1 MLKKLVGFFLMMS
14 TAFAFAAVDVNKATV
29 AELDSIKGIG
39 PAISGKILDERKK
52 GNFKDWNDFIDRVKG
67 IGDGNAA
74 KLSTAG
80 LTVNGSSFSGAPAAA
95 TKPATKT
102 ASKEEKM
109 KPAKEVASKEDK
121 MKPAKEVASKEDKMK
136 PAKEVASKAD
146 KAKPAKEAASK
157 ADKTKPAKDTAS
169 KAK

>member
-1 MLKKLVGFFLMMS
+1 MLKKLLISIALLFAS
-14 TAFAFAAVDVNKATV
+14 AAFAAVDVNQASE
-29 AELDSIKGIG
+29 AELNGIHGIG
-39 PAISGKILDERKK
+39 PGLSERILAERDK
-52 GNFKDWNDFIDRVKG
+52 GEFKDWADLIERVKG

-102 ASKEEKM
+102 ASKE
-109 KPAKEVASKEDK
+109 DK

-136 PAKEVASKAD
+136 PAKDTASKAE

-157 ADKTKPAKDTAS
+157 AEKTKAAKDTAS

>member
-1 MLKKLVGFFLMMS
+1 MS
-14 TAFAFAAVDVNKATV
+14 AAFAFAAVDVNKATV
-29 AELDSIKGIG
+29 ADLDSIKGIG
-39 PAISGKILDERKK
+39 PAISGKIIDERKK
-52 GNFKDWNDFIDRVKG
+52 GNFKDWNDFIERVKG

-80 LTVNGSSFSGAPAAA
+80 LTVNGSSFSGAPAAT
-95 TKPATKT
+95 TKPASKT
-102 ASKEEKM
+102 
-109 KPAKEVASKEDK
+109 ASKEDK

-136 PAKEVASKAD
+136 PAKDTASKAE

-157 ADKTKPAKDTAS
+157 AEKTKAAKDTAS

>member
-1 MLKKLVGFFLMMS
+1 MESIMLKKLVGIFLMIS
-14 TAFAFAAVDVNKATV
+14 AAFAFAAVDVNKANV
-29 AELDSIKGIG
+29 ADLDSVKGIG
-39 PAISGKILDERKK
+39 PAISGKIIEERKK
-52 GNFKDWNDFIDRVKG
+52 GNFKDWNDFIERVKG

-95 TKPATKT
+95 TTKPATKA
-102 ASKEEKM
+102 ASKEE
-109 KPAKEVASKEDK
+109 
-121 MKPAKEVASKEDKMK
+121 
-136 PAKEVASKAD
+136 

-157 ADKTKPAKDTAS
+157 EVKAKPAKEAASKEVKTKPAKDAAS

>member
-1 MLKKLVGFFLMMS
+1 MLKKLVSIFLMMS
-14 TAFAFAAVDVNKATV
+14 AAFAFAAVDVNKATV
-29 AELDSIKGIG
+29 ADLDSIKGIG
-39 PAISGKILDERKK
+39 PAISGKIIDERKK
-52 GNFKDWNDFIDRVKG
+52 GNFKDWNDFIERVKG

-80 LTVNGSSFSGAPAAA
+80 LTVNGSSFSGAPAAT
-95 TKPATKT
+95 TKPASKT
-102 ASKEEKM
+102 
-109 KPAKEVASKEDK
+109 ASKEDK

-136 PAKEVASKAD
+136 PAKDTASKAE

-157 ADKTKPAKDTAS
+157 AEKTKAAKDTAS

>member
-1 MLKKLVGFFLMMS
+1 MLKKLVSIFLMMS
-14 TAFAFAAVDVNKATV
+14 AAFAFAAVDVNKATN

-52 GNFKDWNDFIDRVKG
+52 GNFKDWNDFIERVKG

-80 LTVNGSSFSGAPAAA
+80 LTVNGSSFSGAPAAT

-109 KPAKEVASKEDK
+109 KPAKEVASKEEK
-121 MKPAKEVASKEDKMK
+121 MKPAKDT
-136 PAKEVASKAD
+136 ASKAE
-146 KAKPAKEAASK
+146 KTKPAKEAASK
-157 ADKTKPAKDTAS
+157 AEKTKVAKDTAS

>member
-1 MLKKLVGFFLMMS
+1 MLKKLVGFFLMIS
-14 TAFAFAAVDVNKATV
+14 AAFAFAAVDVNKATV
-29 AELDSIKGIG
+29 ADLDSIKGIG
-39 PAISGKILDERKK
+39 PAISGKIIDERKK
-52 GNFKDWNDFIDRVKG
+52 GNFKDWNDFIERVKG

-102 ASKEEKM
+102 ASKE
-109 KPAKEVASKEDK
+109 DK
-121 MKPAKEVASKEDKMK
+121 MKPAKEVASKEEKMK
-136 PAKEVASKAD
+136 PAKDTASKAE
-146 KAKPAKEAASK
+146 KTKPAKEAASK
-157 ADKTKPAKDTAS
+157 AEKTKAAKDTAS

>member
-1 MLKKLVGFFLMMS
+1 MLKKLVSIFLMMS
-14 TAFAFAAVDVNKATV
+14 AAFAFAAVDVNKATV
-29 AELDSIKGIG
+29 ADLDSIKGIG
-39 PAISGKILDERKK
+39 PAISGKIIDERK
-52 GNFKDWNDFIDRVKG
+52 KDWNDFIERVKG

-80 LTVNGSSFSGAPAAA
+80 LTVNGSSFSGAPAAT
-95 TKPATKT
+95 TKPASKT
-102 ASKEEKM
+102 
-109 KPAKEVASKEDK
+109 ASKEDK

-136 PAKEVASKAD
+136 PAKDTASKAE

-157 ADKTKPAKDTAS
+157 AEKTKAAKDTAS

>member
-1 MLKKLVGFFLMMS
+1 MLKKLVGFFLMIS
-14 TAFAFAAVDVNKATV
+14 AAFAFAAVDVNKATV

-95 TKPATKT
+95 TKPAKIQPTPLKTQPGKFIVVPFSTPTKRQHIPLNCKSICSIST
-102 ASKEEKM
+102 
-109 KPAKEVASKEDK
+109 
-121 MKPAKEVASKEDKMK
+121 
-136 PAKEVASKAD
+136 
-146 KAKPAKEAASK
+146 
-157 ADKTKPAKDTAS
+157 
-169 KAK
+169 